1 MLSLLPYLPS
11 SLPPHPP
18 TPLTLPACPM
28 PNALFAQYLKS
39 MTQLT
44 ETVKQLIAK
53 ARIVS
58 FTQWEQSHH
67 QGAIAIFQAA
77 DDHLRYLSDEDLLQI
92 KTLSPNY
99 SALIPVAQ
107 LLRDRAAEIVDEARV
122 QVLVTYPEIIE
133 PGGGLY
139 PPERAQACWRDFW
152 HFLRCITYG
161 IAGCHA
167 EYTSPTGLHYMNL
180 LYQEL
185 QVPLDAMVLGLKSI
199 KIASFKRC
207 PTHDQETLAPYF
219 DHLITQLA
227 TFQIP

>member
-1 MLSLLPYLPS
+1 
-11 SLPPHPP
+11 
-18 TPLTLPACPM
+18 
-28 PNALFAQYLKS
+28 

-58 FTQWEQSHH
+58 FAQWEQSHPEA
-67 QGAIAIFQAA
+67 AIAIFQAA
-77 DDHLRYLSDEDLLQI
+77 DDNLRYLSDEDLLQI
-92 KTLSPNY
+92 KTLAPNY
-99 SALIPVAQ
+99 SALIPVAE
-107 LLRDRAAEIVDEARV
+107 LLRDRAGEIVDEARV
-122 QVLVTYPEIIE
+122 QVLLTYPQIIE

-161 IAGCHA
+161 IAGSHT
-167 EYTSPTGLHYMNL
+167 EYTSPSGLHYMNL

-199 KIASFKRC
+199 KAASLKRWQ
-207 PTHDQETLAPYF
+207 TNDQETLAPYF

-227 TFQIP
+227 TFQIQ

>member
-1 MLSLLPYLPS
+1 
-11 SLPPHPP
+11 
-18 TPLTLPACPM
+18 
-28 PNALFAQYLKS
+28 

-58 FTQWEQSHH
+58 FIEWEQSHP
-67 QGAIAIFQAA
+67 QAAIAIFQAA
-77 DDHLRYLSDEDLLQI
+77 DDNLRYLSDEDLLQI
-92 KTLSPNY
+92 KTLSPNN
-99 SALIPVAQ
+99 AGLIPVAE
-107 LLRDRAAEIVDEARV
+107 LLRDRAAEIVDEAREK
-122 QVLVTYPEIIE
+122 VLASYPEIIQ

-161 IAGCHA
+161 IAGCHT

-185 QVPLDAMVLGLKSI
+185 QVPIEAMVLGLKSI
-199 KIASFKRC
+199 KTASLKC
-207 PTHDQETLAPYF
+207 CKPNQQETLAPYF

-227 TFQIP
+227 TFKIQSS

>member
-1 MLSLLPYLPS
+1 
-11 SLPPHPP
+11 
-18 TPLTLPACPM
+18 
-28 PNALFAQYLKS
+28 

-58 FTQWEQSHH
+58 FAQWEQSHPEA
-67 QGAIAIFQAA
+67 AIAIFQAA
-77 DDHLRYLSDEDLLQI
+77 DDNLRYLSDEDLLQI
-92 KTLSPNY
+92 ETLAPNF
-99 SALIPVAQ
+99 SALIPVAE
-107 LLRDRAAEIVDEARV
+107 LLRDRAGEIVDEARV
-122 QVLVTYPEIIE
+122 QVLLTYPQIIE

-139 PPERAQACWRDFW
+139 PPERAQTCWRDFW

-161 IAGCHA
+161 IAGSHT
-167 EYTSPTGLHYMNL
+167 EYTSPSGLHYMNL

-199 KIASFKRC
+199 KAASLKRC
-207 PTHDQETLAPYF
+207 QTNDQETLAPYF

-227 TFQIP
+227 TFQIQ

>member
-1 MLSLLPYLPS
+1 MTKLS
-11 SLPPHPP
+11 
-18 TPLTLPACPM
+18 
-28 PNALFAQYLKS
+28 
-39 MTQLT
+39 
-44 ETVKQLIAK
+44 ETVKQLITK

-58 FTQWEQSHH
+58 FAQWEQSHPPA
-67 QGAIAIFQAA
+67 AIAIFQAA
-77 DDHLRYLSDEDLLQI
+77 DDNLRYLSDEDVLEIQS
-92 KTLSPNY
+92 LSPNY

-122 QVLVTYPEIIE
+122 QVLLTYPEIIE

-139 PPERAQACWRDFW
+139 PAERAQACWRDFW

-161 IAGCHA
+161 IAGSHA

-199 KIASFKRC
+199 KAASLKRC
-207 PTHDQETLAPYF
+207 QANDQEITPYF

-227 TFQIP
+227 AFQIQQ